1 MQLAIDSLDRLVELV
16 EERGGRVQASEA
28 ARHLFAVRQAPEG
41 LARTLLSP
49 LVEEDARLTWRGSFV
64 ALASVPDPRLTE
76 TEFVVFDLET
86 TGLSHASSR
95 ICEIGAV
102 RIRGLEINDTFQTLV
117 APKTA
122 VPQAVRRLTGLSDDA
137 LRRAPGVR
145 TAIQRFSAFAGS
157 SVLIAH
163 NARFDVGFV
172 NRELERMTGKRLAA
186 TVIDTVPL
194 ARNLLARRVQR
205 TSLASLAYF
214 FGVSVRPCHRALP
227 DAQAT
232 AEVFLRLVELAAERG
247 ASTLSELEELAA
259 PRPRRIHAKRGLIH
273 GAPTRPGVY
282 LFRDAA
288 GTVLYVGKARDLRA
302 RLRSYFQSARQR
314 PSVEAALD
322 EVARI
327 EWRIAGSELAAAL
340 EEIRLIREL
349 RPPANSRTPTPERYV
364 YLHRRGERVV
374 LSAAPSRYGPLR
386 GRAEAQRAARAL
398 KGCSAEEFDGLLEG
412 APFDRIRRRVV
423 ELFEIGHDL
432 DASRLRRDLA
442 SLDRVHVLLREID
455 RLRRLEL
462 CVLAPSLEVGS
473 PECFVVSGGRV
484 TIQAN
489 EPGSALPQRTDAFLE
504 ADWLDPLAVV
514 ASFLTSPPPEMKIV
528 TLVDAAAV
536 A

>member
-41 LARTLLSP
+41 LARTLLSQ
-49 LVEEDARLTWRGSFV
+49 LVEDDARLAWRGSFV
-64 ALASVPDPRLTE
+64 ALASVPDPRLAD
-76 TEFVVFDLET
+76 TEFVDFDLET

-102 RIRGLEINDTFQTLV
+102 RIRGLEVADTFQTLV

-137 LRRAPGVR
+137 LRQAPGVR
-145 TAIQRFSAFAGS
+145 TAIQRFSAFADS

-163 NARFDVGFV
+163 NARFDVWFV

-194 ARNLLARRVQR
+194 ARNLLGRRVQR
-205 TSLASLAYF
+205 TNLGSLAYF

-227 DAQAT
+227 DAEAT
-232 AEVFLRLVELAAERG
+232 AEVFLRLVELAVERG
-247 ASTLSELEELAA
+247 ASRLSELEELAA

-282 LFRDAA
+282 LFRDTT
-288 GTVLYVGKARDLRA
+288 GSILYVGKARDLRA

-322 EVARI
+322 EVAQI
-327 EWRIAGSELAAAL
+327 EWRITGSELAAAL
-340 EEIRLIREL
+340 EEVRLIREL
-349 RPPANSRTPTPERYV
+349 RPQANSRTPTPERYV

-374 LSAAPSRYGPLR
+374 LSALPSRYGPLR

-398 KGCSAEEFDGLLEG
+398 KGCTVEEFDALLAG

-442 SLDRVHVLLREID
+442 SLERTHTRLLELE
-455 RLRRLEL
+455 RLRQLDVCL
-462 CVLAPSLEVGS
+462 LAPALEPGKLDTYI
-473 PECFVVSGGRV
+473 VSGGRV
-484 TIQAN
+484 SLGRRGAGGV
-489 EPGSALPQRTDAFLE
+489 PGRPASAIE
-504 ADWLDPLAVV
+504 ADSLDQLDVV
-514 ASFLTSPPPEMKIV
+514 ASFLDSPPPELKIRFGGS
-528 TLVDAAAV
+528 TGAA
-536 A
+536 